1 MVFMTSSQSGAIGRF
16 KNIAKHRI
24 GNPGSQS
31 TRPPT
36 GAACDIDSSWNA
48 FCIALRGAG
57 HGAAMGYG
65 QELDHPLRA
74 GAIIDLYR
82 GPVSHVQRFFLTTIW
97 ALQVPLAAANKINA
111 ANLVID
117 VFMSKAHDA
126 PVHQIRPS
134 QIEKSVR
141 SLTESGLT
149 WNASSGARRKAL

>member
-1 MVFMTSSQSGAIGRF
+1 MALPWVTVRSLIIPFGQVPSS
-16 KNIAKHRI
+16 
-24 GNPGSQS
+24 
-31 TRPPT
+31 TCT
-36 GAACDIDSSWNA
+36 
-48 FCIALRGAG
+48 
-57 HGAAMGYG
+57 
-65 QELDHPLRA
+65 
-74 GAIIDLYR
+74 
-82 GPVSHVQRFFLTTIW
+82 PVSHVQRFFLTTIW

-126 PVHQIRPS
+126 PRHQIRPS

>member
-1 MVFMTSSQSGAIGRF
+1 MALPWVTVRSLMIPFGQVPSSTSTVAPFLMS
-16 KNIAKHRI
+16 N
-24 GNPGSQS
+24 GS
-31 TRPPT
+31 
-36 GAACDIDSSWNA
+36 
-48 FCIALRGAG
+48 
-57 HGAAMGYG
+57 
-65 QELDHPLRA
+65 
-74 GAIIDLYR
+74 
-82 GPVSHVQRFFLTTIW
+82 FLTTIW

-111 ANLVID
+111 ANVVID